1 MTELLA
7 RAGLALLRALAGRRL
22 ALVRALGAGLGALLW
37 HLARP
42 RRRVALVNLALCFP
56 GWSEA
61 RRREVARAHF
71 RQYAQ
76 SFLDRAILWWGP
88 RERVESLVRLEG
100 LEHLEA
106 VGDRPVILLAPH
118 FVGLDAGGLRM
129 QLAGCRPMMSMY
141 ANQKSR
147 VLSEAMTAGRTR
159 FGGQM
164 VSRYEG
170 LRAVVRRLREGV
182 AFYFLPDMDLGAR
195 DAVFVP
201 FFGVPAA
208 TVTSVARLAQLTG
221 AAVVPLVTT
230 MVDDGYVA
238 RLHPAWDDFPGADVE
253 RATARMNAFIEAR
266 VLEAPSQYL
275 WTHRRFK
282 TRPEGEPDV
291 YRVAR

>member
-1 MTELLA
+1 MTEALA

-22 ALVRALGAGLGALLW
+22 AFVRALGAGLGALLW
-37 HLARP
+37 WLARP
-42 RRRVALVNLALCFP
+42 RRRVALTNLALCFP
-56 GWSEA
+56 AWPES
-61 RRREVARAHF
+61 RRRAVARAHF
-71 RQYAQ
+71 REYAQ
-76 SFLDRAILWWGP
+76 SFFDRAILWYGP
-88 RERVESLVRLEG
+88 RERVEALVRLEG
-100 LEHLEA
+100 LEHLDA
-106 VGDRPVILLAPH
+106 VGGRPVILLAPH

-129 QLAGCRPMMSMY
+129 QLAGRRPMMSMY

-147 VLSEAMTAGRTR
+147 VLSDAMTAGRTR

-170 LRAVVRRLREGV
+170 LRPVVRRLRDGT
-182 AFYFLPDMDLGAR
+182 AFYFLPDMDLGPR

-230 MVDDGYVA
+230 MVADGYVA
-238 RLHPAWDDFPGADVE
+238 RLHPAWEAFPGEDVE
-253 RATARMNAFIEAR
+253 RATARMNAFIEDR

-282 TRPEGEPDV
+282 TRPEGEPDL